1 MNPRRGKASTG
12 SLHVV
17 GVGINGPPQTTLEAV
32 ECMRS
37 ADRLFYLVGEPT
49 TEMWLQMLNPNATSL
64 ADLYREGKPRH
75 KTYREMRDRLLE
87 SVRSGQRVCAAF
99 YGHPGVLVMSSHWA
113 ISLARREGYPAR
125 MLPGV
130 AADACLF
137 ADLGVN
143 PGDSGVQSFEATDFL
158 IARRRFDPTSHL
170 ILWQIGVLG
179 EPSVRKGM
187 TSRPER
193 LRTLVERLR
202 RFYPGS
208 HRITLYLAPIFAA
221 ERPLTQ
227 RLRLDRLERTTV
239 SAIATLSIPPL
250 PQRKP
255 DSRIL
260 RWYDEE

>member
-1 MNPRRGKASTG
+1 
-12 SLHVV
+12 
-17 GVGINGPPQTTLEAV
+17 
-32 ECMRS
+32 
-37 ADRLFYLVGEPT
+37 
-49 TEMWLQMLNPNATSL
+49 
-64 ADLYREGKPRH
+64 
-75 KTYREMRDRLLE
+75 
-87 SVRSGQRVCAAF
+87 
-99 YGHPGVLVMSSHWA
+99 MSSHWA
-113 ISLARREGYPAR
+113 INRARREGYPAR

-208 HRITLYLAPIFAA
+208 HRVTLYQAPIFSA
-221 ERPLTQ
+221 ERPMTQ
-227 RLRLDRLERTTV
+227 RLRLDRLEKTTV

-260 RWYDEE
+260 RWYEEE